1 MKCILSF
8 LIALTLLFIGN
19 ANAAAQ
25 RTATFGDQ
33 NSSGVYRLRADI
45 DSSTANCA
53 ANSTCGWL
61 TFAQDTGIYWPYITA
76 TTTTTLVPAQSGTT
90 LVVTPVQGDTRVN
103 LPAAVVGMEYAV
115 VDDAA
120 FSLAVYPATGDTINF
135 ASLAASA
142 GLINSTSPA
151 KGDSVTLF
159 CSVAG
164 KWSVSN
170 MRNTWVS
177 IAP

>member
-1 MKCILSF
+1 MKRILS
-8 LIALTLLFIGN
+8 LLVALTLLWVGN
-19 ANAAAQ
+19 SYATQ

-33 NSSGVYRLRADI
+33 NSSGVYRLRADM
-45 DSSTANCA
+45 DSSTSNCA

-61 TFAQDTGIYWPYITA
+61 VFAQDTGIYWPYTVA

-90 LVVTPVQGDTRVN
+90 IVVTPVQNNTRVN
-103 LPAAVVGMEYAV
+103 LPAATVGMEYTV
-115 VDDAA
+115 VDSAA
-120 FSLAVYPATGDTINF
+120 FSLAVYPATGETINF

-142 GLINSTSPA
+142 GLINSSTPA
-151 KGDSVTLF
+151 KGDSLDLF

-164 KWSVSN
+164 KWDVRS

-177 IAP
+177 QVP

>member
-1 MKCILSF
+1 MKRIFSLLVVATVF
-8 LIALTLLFIGN
+8 LISN
-19 ANAAAQ
+19 AYATS
-25 RTATFGDQ
+25 RIATFGDQ
-33 NSSGVYRLRADI
+33 NSSGVYRLTANA
-45 DSSTANCA
+45 DSSTSNCA
-53 ANSTCGWL
+53 SGQTCGWMV
-61 TFAQDTGIYWPYITA
+61 FAQDTGIYWPYTTA

-90 LVVTPVQGDTRVN
+90 IVVTPIQGNTRVN
-103 LPAAVVGMEYAV
+103 LPAATVGMEYAI

-120 FSLAVYPATGDTINF
+120 FSLAVYPATGETINF

-142 GLINSTSPA
+142 GLINSSTPA
-151 KGDSVTLF
+151 KGDSLTLF

>member
-1 MKCILSF
+1 MKRILLF
-8 LIALTLLFIGN
+8 LIALALLPISN
-19 ANAAAQ
+19 VHATQ

-33 NSSGVYRLRADI
+33 NASNVYRLRADM
-45 DSSTANCA
+45 DSSTSNCA
-53 ANSTCGWL
+53 ANSTCGWVV
-61 TFAQDTGIYWPYITA
+61 FAQDTGIYWPYTTA

-90 LVVTPVQGDTRVN
+90 LVVTPVQNNTRVN
-103 LPAAVVGMEYAV
+103 LPAATVGMEFAI
-115 VDDAA
+115 VDSAA
-120 FSLAVYPATGDTINF
+120 FSLAVYPATGETINF

-142 GLINSTSPA
+142 GLVNSSTPA
-151 KGDSVTLF
+151 KGDSLTLF

-164 KWSVSN
+164 KWDVAN